1 MNVVLKKYISF
12 FFRMFRAK
20 HVISF
25 LPWIS
30 KILIAKTIDLSI
42 KRGVL
47 CYNYDWKRYDNHSH
61 YIYIYIQ
68 WIMSAERTCRPTI
81 HLISSQWLRLDR
93 DLSCRN
99 WGYMFCKF
107 MISAYTNVSNMSGT
121 HWWLAWEYCTRS
133 QQEGLLGSIITLL
146 INCQEVKK

>member
-1 MNVVLKKYISF
+1 MYVVLKKYISF

-42 KRGVL
+42 RRGVL

-61 YIYIYIQ
+61 YIYIQ
-68 WIMSAERTCRPTI
+68 WIMSAERICRPTI
-81 HLISSQWLRLDR
+81 HLISSQWLRLDH

-107 MISAYTNVSNMSGT
+107 MISACVYECFKHVRNPLMIGLRILYKK
-121 HWWLAWEYCTRS
+121 LAGGVAGINNNT
-133 QQEGLLGSIITLL
+133 L
-146 INCQEVKK
+146 IN